1 MRPTLRASSEA
12 CASFS
17 LKGVKLEITPE
28 PTSEERAAILAAL
41 ERVRAEEER
50 TPGPWWEAGLRE
62 NVLDEPDE
70 E

>member
-1 MRPTLRASSEA
+1 
-12 CASFS
+12 
-17 LKGVKLEITPE
+17 VKLEITPE

-50 TPGPWWEAGLRE
+50 TPGPWWDAGLRE